1 MKVKNITIGIKS
13 VQEGLR
19 DLAKIVKSIQKGNP
33 PKRKKPATYFVSL
46 EAMRHVL
53 TPKRLELL
61 HMIREEQPGSIYE
74 LAQIAKRDLK
84 NVQEDIA
91 LLAKIGL
98 VNLKKTQLAR
108 ENIIPRVDYDHLQ
121 LDIPVV

>member
-13 VQEGLR
+13 LEEGLK
-19 DLAKIVKSIQKGNP
+19 DLTKVLKNIRKGQP
-33 PKRKKPATYFVSL
+33 SKRGKPATYFVSL
-46 EAMRHVL
+46 EAMRRVL

-61 HMIREEQPGSIYE
+61 HLIREEQPDSIYE
-74 LAQIAKRDLK
+74 LAQLAKRDLK

-91 LLAKIGL
+91 LLARIGL
-98 VNLKKTQLAR
+98 VSLRKTNFAR
-108 ENIIPRVDYDHLQ
+108 GKIVPRVDYDHLQ